1 MDCYNQV
8 VREEKCVLV
17 GVVFRHFYD
26 YWAKEE
32 CGGHYWEGHLWVS
45 ADAAGGGEE
54 HRQHVCHKQGVHAQ
68 EEGTGEAHSAVHE
81 RRIMAAVSFLFLV
94 QLELA

>member
-1 MDCYNQV
+1 MCWLGLCFVIFMTIGPRRSV
-8 VREEKCVLV
+8 VGTIGK
-17 GVVFRHFYD
+17 GIF
-26 YWAKEE
+26 
-32 CGGHYWEGHLWVS
+32 GWVS